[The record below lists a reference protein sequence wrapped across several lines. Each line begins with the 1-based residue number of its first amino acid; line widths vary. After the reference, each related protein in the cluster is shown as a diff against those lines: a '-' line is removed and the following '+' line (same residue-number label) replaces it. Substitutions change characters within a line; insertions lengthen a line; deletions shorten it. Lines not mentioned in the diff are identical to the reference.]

1 MMKQT
6 TFHFL
11 TIGLIFTALLFVG
24 CSDDEEESELEN
36 VITETVTLDCTSLTE
51 AVVLEKT
58 AASPDYYI
66 PCRIDV
72 GALLTIEPGVE
83 IAFGA
88 SGGLEFNSSGILD
101 ARGSATEPIIMRGE
115 EAGAGFW
122 RGIFFDNSENSNK
135 MHFVNIE
142 GGGSLPWDGSNIK
155 ANILM
160 KKESYLELVSSTIR
174 QSGGDGLYTE
184 GSPSALSGF
193 GSNTFSDNQGFP
205 LRVQAHQVGSL
216 GRNTYQNNGTNAI
229 EVYAASR
236 NTSGIIGE
244 HSWTD
249 PGAPLWINA
258 RLDIGYASESG
269 SLTVGEGTVIEMGPN
284 ASISVNESG
293 TLALNGSESQA
304 ITIKSQGNQ
313 KDFWKGI
320 HINSGTP
327 LNVFSYAQISGAG
340 SASHN
345 GYPGRDVVRLGST
358 TRGPYTLNMN
368 NCTLSN
374 SSHCGLRF
382 SSNGDIANFSGEDN
396 QFVDLGED
404 QCDF

>member
-1 MMKQT
+1 
-6 TFHFL
+6 
-11 TIGLIFTALLFVG
+11 
-24 CSDDEEESELEN
+24 
-36 VITETVTLDCTSLTE
+36 
-51 AVVLEKT
+51 
-58 AASPDYYI
+58 
-66 PCRIDV
+66 
-72 GALLTIEPGVE
+72 
-83 IAFGA
+83 
-88 SGGLEFNSSGILD
+88 
-101 ARGSATEPIIMRGE
+101 MRGE

-135 MHFVNIE
+135 MHFVIIE

-160 KKESYLELVSSTIR
+160 KDESFLELVSSTIR

-216 GRNTYQNNGTNAI
+216 GRNAYQNNGTNAI

-236 NTSGIIGE
+236 NTSGIIAE

-249 PGAPLWINA
+249 PGAPLYINA

-284 ASISVNESG
+284 ASISVNEKG
-293 TLALNGSESQA
+293 TQYSPQRLRRLQP
-304 ITIKSQGNQ
+304 ITIKSQGDQ

-327 LNVFSYAQISGAG
+327 AQCDLAMRRYR
-340 SASHN
+340 A
-345 GYPGRDVVRLGST
+345 PVV
-358 TRGPYTLNMN
+358 
-368 NCTLSN
+368 
-374 SSHCGLRF
+374 LRTMGIPDAM
-382 SSNGDIANFSGEDN
+382 SCAWDRPLAA
-396 QFVDLGED
+396 QFVYAKYE
-404 QCDF
+404 

>member
-1 MMKQT
+1 MKQR
-6 TFHFL
+6 TFYVL
-11 TIGLIFTALLFVG
+11 TIAIVLFTFLATS
-24 CSDDEEESELEN
+24 CSDDEDNMPDN
-36 VITETVTLDCTSLTE
+36 VIPETVTLDCAAMTE
-51 AVVLEKT
+51 PVVLKKT

-66 PCRIDV
+66 PCRIEV

-83 IAFGA
+83 IAFGE
-88 SGGLEFNSSGILD
+88 SGGLEFNNSGILD
-101 ARGSATEPIIMRGE
+101 ARGSAAEPIIFRGE
-115 EAGAGFW
+115 QEGAGFW
-122 RGIFFDNSENSNK
+122 RGLFFDNSANSNK
-135 MHFVNIE
+135 MHFVSVQ

-174 QSGGDGLYTE
+174 QSGSDGLYTE
-184 GSPSALSGF
+184 GTPSALSGF
-193 GSNTFSDNQGFP
+193 GSNTFSDNMGFP

-236 NTSGIIGE
+236 NTHGIIGE
-244 HSWTD
+244 HSWPD

-269 SLTVGEGTVIEMGPN
+269 ALTVGEGTVIEMGSD
-284 ASISVNESG
+284 ASIAVNEMG
-293 TLALNGSESQA
+293 TLSLNGSASQA
-304 ITIKSQGNQ
+304 IIINSQEDK
-313 KDFWKGI
+313 KDFWRGI
-320 HINSGTP
+320 HVASGSP
-327 LNVFSYAQISGAG
+327 SNVFNYAQISGAG

-345 GYPGRDVVRLGST
+345 GYPGRDVVRLGSN
-358 TRGPYTLNMN
+358 TRGPYRLTMN
-368 NCTLSN
+368 NCILSN
-374 SSHCGLRF
+374 SSHCGLRY
-382 SSNGDIANFSGEDN
+382 SSNENIANFSGDSN